1 MRTIGSVCTILTL
14 VAASAACQK
23 TSPTAPS
30 AVTNGIAASAAG
42 ASATA
47 ATKASL
53 YTFTK
58 IPAPVSNLTIAP
70 GSDVQIYAFDLTTD
84 KTKAIDLSSLSFMI
98 SGSLQTGNLTNFRLV
113 VYPGGL
119 AKPGVIVSTND
130 ASGWTPGPFP
140 ANFLSFRLE
149 GFTLGPNF
157 KGQFAVLADVSGS
170 SYFFWSQMQTAT
182 VTING
187 IEQLLENPETCDLPL
202 LGDTLHVQ

>member
-98 SGSLQTGNLTNFRLV
+98 SGSLQAGNLTNFRLV
-113 VYPGGL
+113 FY
-119 AKPGVIVSTND
+119 
-130 ASGWTPGPFP
+130 PGPFP

>member
-98 SGSLQTGNLTNFRLV
+98 SGSLQAGNLTNFRLGS
-113 VYPGGL
+113 PT
-119 AKPGVIVSTND
+119 AHI
-130 ASGWTPGPFP
+130 
-140 ANFLSFRLE
+140 
-149 GFTLGPNF
+149 
-157 KGQFAVLADVSGS
+157 AVAGS
-170 SYFFWSQMQTAT
+170 SCRIPSVASKRVEIGTIRAVRVFAFTASIISSRRSRFT
-182 VTING
+182 SR
-187 IEQLLENPETCDLPL
+187 
-202 LGDTLHVQ
+202 H